1 MNETNS
7 ITSTNAVG
15 NVVDSIRDLGFEG
28 LLNYFTNLEAIHYV
42 TFFINLVILIFGR
55 QIINHLSVQTVG
67 AAPVR
72 TKPRKKAR
80 RAPDSRFF
88 APRSRKVSFRVVA

>member
-15 NVVDSIRDLGFEG
+15 NIVDSIRDLGFEG
-28 LLNYFTNLEAIHYV
+28 LLNYFTNLESIHYV
-42 TFFINLVILIFGR
+42 TFIINLVILIFGR

-67 AAPVR
+67 AAPL
-72 TKPRKKAR
+72 
-80 RAPDSRFF
+80 
-88 APRSRKVSFRVVA
+88 